1 MRIVRFD
8 LSARVLHW
16 SHAIF
21 FLWLLVTGIHL
32 FLTPKSLL
40 GDPLIKMIH
49 IYASIPFILI
59 PSISYIMGSTNT
71 RNDIKELTSFKS
83 DEIKWFFEF
92 SKNIHV
98 NNKFNPGQ
106 KVNFLATLLLITGLS
121 LSGFVIWMKSMF
133 SINFVELNFM
143 VHDFLVELSIIIVSG
158 HIIFAL
164 YHNES
169 IRGIIYGVVDEEWA
183 REHYPEWQKKT
194 K

>member
-21 FLWLLVTGIHL
+21 FLWLLITGVHL

-40 GDPLIKMIH
+40 GNPLIKMIH
-49 IYASIPFILI
+49 LYASIPFILI
-59 PSISYIMGSTNT
+59 PAISYIMGSLHM

-92 SKNIHV
+92 SKNTHV

-106 KVNFLATLLLITGLS
+106 KVNFLVTLLLITGLS

-133 SINFVELNFM
+133 SVNYVELAFM
-143 VHDFLVELSIIIVSG
+143 VHDFLAELSIIIISG

-164 YHNES
+164 YHYES
-169 IRGIIYGVVDEEWA
+169 IHGIIYGVVDEEWA
-183 REHYPEWQKKT
+183 QEHYPEWRQKK

>member
-1 MRIVRFD
+1 LKIVRFD
-8 LSARVLHW
+8 ISARVLHW

-59 PSISYIMGSTNT
+59 PGIAYIIGSRYM
-71 RNDIKELTSFKS
+71 RNDIKELVSFKN
-83 DEIKWFFEF
+83 DEIKWFFDSF
-92 SKNIHV
+92 KNTHV
-98 NNKFNPGQ
+98 NKFNPGQ
-106 KVNFLATLLLITGLS
+106 KVNFLATLLLIAGLS
-121 LSGFVIWMKSMF
+121 LSGLVIWMKSMF
-133 SINFVELNFM
+133 SVNFVELNFI
-143 VHDFLVELSIIIVSG
+143 VHDFLAELSIIIISG

-164 YHNES
+164 YNNES
-169 IRGIIYGVVDEEWA
+169 IRGIAYGVVDEKWA
-183 REHYPEWQKKT
+183 REHYPEWWEKT